1 MHFRKDFFY
10 HTNNYNIHFSTC
22 QSYFIVTIDMERLQA
37 FPKEKCMYISEKV
50 LLHLMSTCHIFI
62 CRYPGAWFEYEK
74 KNPRDRQISCEGKKE
89 SNLQI
94 GFIPKRKVN
103 WRSKRNRMRQD
114 FPWQMG
120 TPHFFRGN
128 KIRVQ
133 NERYWSLENRWYK
146 NMKTYPFAL
155 PILKFSALKVIA
167 QEIKTETFVTWPY
180 GCVFRKWNRANNQR
194 TAQVPPRFSELNFFS
209 NTIQRANHDHNCSN
223 RLNGST
229 LNCVEF
235 QH

>member
-1 MHFRKDFFY
+1 MQ
-10 HTNNYNIHFSTC
+10 C
-22 QSYFIVTIDMERLQA
+22 LQA
-37 FPKEKCMYISEKV
+37 VPKRNVCTCLKKSLIASYVYLSYI
-50 LLHLMSTCHIFI
+50 HMSLSRRLVRI
-62 CRYPGAWFEYEK
+62 RE

-133 NERYWSLENRWYK
+133 NERYWSLENGWYK

-155 PILKFSALKVIA
+155 PMLKFSALKVIA
-167 QEIKTETFVTWPY
+167 QKIKTVRYTSI
-180 GCVFRKWNRANNQR
+180 CVSRKRSDENNQS
-194 TAQVPPRFSELNFFS
+194 VSHHF
-209 NTIQRANHDHNCSN
+209 
-223 RLNGST
+223 
-229 LNCVEF
+229 
-235 QH
+235 